1 MKLYGMDIEISD
13 ALKAK
18 IEIYNSFVQEAE
30 KYREE
35 YTEFFFNCSSTESVV
50 RSSRS
55 EAFGYYNAMA
65 QKILNIL
72 AANNIY
78 TYTKDSILSVK
89 GHYLIDDEIG
99 RIKDKLQAIDNER
112 HLNPQN
118 SK

>member
-35 YTEFFFNCSSTESVV
+35 YTEFFYNCSSTESIV

-78 TYTKDSILSVK
+78 TYTIVLSQSTRLYK
-89 GHYLIDDEIG
+89 QQDQE
-99 RIKDKLQAIDNER
+99 ANF
-112 HLNPQN
+112 
-118 SK
+118 